1 MKLRRGGIME
11 KNDRLELAN
20 LLFPNIKDT
29 RDYYEKMY
37 PERNLPEGAM
47 VTRYGPSP
55 TGSVHLGN
63 LFSAFCDMVYARQTK
78 GKFFLRIEDTDQK
91 RMVDGGIEN
100 IIGVLNDFN
109 ILPDEGYSFEG
120 KYGPYIQSQRT
131 EIYQT
136 YIKDMII
143 SGYAYPCFM
152 TEEEISAIREEQEI
166 NKTKIGIYGHYASDR
181 DLSLEEVK
189 EKISSGEEYVI
200 RLKSPGDSSKTIEIE
215 DCIKGKL
222 KFPEHDVDTV
232 LLKKDGTPTYHF
244 AHAIDDH
251 LMHTTHVIRGDE
263 WVSSLPLHA
272 QLFEILGFKAVKY
285 AHIAPI
291 TIKDQETGNIRKIS
305 KRKDPWFGVKYY
317 DENGIPIEA
326 LHLYLATITNT
337 NFEEWYLN
345 NGDKDISQFE
355 FSFEKQAIGG
365 TSFDEAKLVNLCK
378 TYFSRKSGEEVY
390 NETIAWA
397 LKHDTEYA
405 KLLENNKNDMIK
417 FFNIEKEGPRPRKD
431 IAKYSDVKE
440 EFSYAIDSLF
450 KKENYS
456 KYDGDKTYDVEL
468 ALDYVNNYLLLDST
482 NEEWFNK
489 VKEFAVSKG
498 YAASTK
504 EYKNNPD
511 NYKGHVGDICEALRV
526 MVTGRR
532 KSPDLYSIMKILGK
546 DKIIERILL
555 YKAHIS

>member
-1 MKLRRGGIME
+1 MTE
-11 KNDRLELAN
+11 KERLELAE
-20 LLFPNIKDT
+20 LLFPNITKT
-29 RDYYEKMY
+29 REDYEKMY
-37 PERNLPEGAM
+37 PERDLPEGAM

-63 LFSAFCDMVYARQTK
+63 LLSAFADMVYAKQTN
-78 GKFFLRIEDTDQK
+78 GSFYLRIEDTDQK
-91 RMVDGGIEN
+91 RMIDGGIEN
-100 IIGVLNDFN
+100 ITSVLHDFD
-109 ILPDEGYSFEG
+109 ILPNEGYSFDG
-120 KYGPYIQSQRT
+120 NYGPYQQSKRT

-136 YIKDMII
+136 YIKDLIKQ
-143 SGYAYPCFM
+143 GLAYPCFM
-152 TEEEISAIREEQEI
+152 TEEEQNNIKEEQSI
-166 NKTKIGIYGHYASDR
+166 NKVKIGIYGMYAVDR

-189 EKISSGEEYVI
+189 EKLANGEEYVI
-200 RLKSPGDSSKTIEIE
+200 RLKSPGNANKQIEVV
-215 DCIKGKL
+215 DCIKGKM
-222 KFPEHDVDTV
+222 KFPEHDIDTV

-263 WVSSLPLHA
+263 WVSSLPLHI
-272 QLFEILGFKAVKY
+272 QLFEVLGFKPVKY

-345 NGDKDISQFE
+345 NTDKDISEFE
-355 FSFEKQAIGG
+355 FSFDKQAIGG

-390 NETIAWA
+390 NETYCWA
-397 LKHDTEYA
+397 LKHDEEYA
-405 KLLENNKNDMIK
+405 KLLEENKDFMIQ
-417 FFNIEKEGPRPRKD
+417 FFNIEKDGPRPRKD

-440 EFSYAIDSLF
+440 EFSYAIDSIF

-468 ALDYVNNYLLLDST
+468 IKEYVEQIDLSVT

-489 VKEFAVSKG
+489 TKEFAIEHG
-498 YAASTK
+498 YAGSPK
-504 EYKNNPD
+504 EYKKAPEE
-511 NYKGHVGDICEALRV
+511 YKGHVGDICEALRV
-526 MVTGRR
+526 MITGRT
-532 KSPDLYSIMKILGK
+532 KSPDLFSIMKILGK
-546 DKIIERILL
+546 DRINNRIEQ
-555 YKAHIS
+555 YKEYSNQ

>member
-1 MKLRRGGIME
+1 MTE
-11 KNDRLELAN
+11 KERLELAE
-20 LLFPNIKDT
+20 LLFPNITKT
-29 RDYYEKMY
+29 REDYEKMY
-37 PERNLPEGAM
+37 PERDLPEGAM

-63 LFSAFCDMVYARQTK
+63 LLSAFADMVYAKQTN
-78 GKFFLRIEDTDQK
+78 GSFYLRIEDTDQK
-91 RMVDGGIEN
+91 RMIDGGIEN
-100 IIGVLNDFN
+100 ITSVLHDFD
-109 ILPDEGYSFEG
+109 ILPNEGYSFDG
-120 KYGPYIQSQRT
+120 NYGPYQQSKRT

-136 YIKDMII
+136 YIKDLIKQ
-143 SGYAYPCFM
+143 GLAYPCFM
-152 TEEEISAIREEQEI
+152 TEEEQNNIKEEQSI
-166 NKTKIGIYGHYASDR
+166 NKVKIGIYGMYAVDR
-181 DLSLEEVK
+181 DLSLDEVK
-189 EKISSGEEYVI
+189 EKLANGEEYVI
-200 RLKSPGDSSKTIEIE
+200 RLKSPGNANKQIEVV
-215 DCIKGKL
+215 DCIKGKM
-222 KFPEHDVDTV
+222 KFPEHDIDTV

-263 WVSSLPLHA
+263 WVSSLPLHI
-272 QLFEILGFKAVKY
+272 QLFEVLGFKPVKY

-345 NGDKDISQFE
+345 NTDKDISEFE
-355 FSFEKQAIGG
+355 FSFDKQAIGG

-390 NETIAWA
+390 NETYCWA
-397 LKHDTEYA
+397 LKHDEEYA
-405 KLLENNKNDMIK
+405 KLLEENKDFMIQ
-417 FFNIEKEGPRPRKD
+417 FFNIEKDGPRPRKD

-440 EFSYAIDSLF
+440 EFSYAIDSIF

-468 ALDYVNNYLLLDST
+468 IKEYVEQIDLSVT

-489 VKEFAVSKG
+489 TKEFAIEHG
-498 YAASTK
+498 YAGSPK
-504 EYKNNPD
+504 EYKKAPEE
-511 NYKGHVGDICEALRV
+511 YKGHVGDICEALRV
-526 MVTGRR
+526 MITGRT
-532 KSPDLYSIMKILGK
+532 KSPDLFSIMKILGK
-546 DKIIERILL
+546 DRINNRIEQ
-555 YKAHIS
+555 YKEYSNQ

>member
-1 MKLRRGGIME
+1 MTE
-11 KNDRLELAN
+11 KERLELAE
-20 LLFPNIKDT
+20 LLFPNITKT
-29 RDYYEKMY
+29 REDYEKMY
-37 PERNLPEGAM
+37 PERDLPEGAM

-63 LFSAFCDMVYARQTK
+63 LLSAFADMVYAKQTN
-78 GKFFLRIEDTDQK
+78 GSFYLRIEDTDQK
-91 RMVDGGIEN
+91 RMIDGGIEN
-100 IIGVLNDFN
+100 ITSVLHDFD
-109 ILPDEGYSFEG
+109 ILPNEGYSFDG
-120 KYGPYIQSQRT
+120 NYGPYQQSKRT

-136 YIKDMII
+136 YIKDLIKQ
-143 SGYAYPCFM
+143 GLAYPCFM
-152 TEEEISAIREEQEI
+152 TEEEQNNIKEEQSI
-166 NKTKIGIYGHYASDR
+166 NKVKIGIYGMYAVDR

-189 EKISSGEEYVI
+189 EKLANGEEYVI
-200 RLKSPGDSSKTIEIE
+200 RLKSPGNANKQIEVV
-215 DCIKGKL
+215 DCIKGKM
-222 KFPEHDVDTV
+222 KFPEHDIDTV

-263 WVSSLPLHA
+263 WVSSLPLHI
-272 QLFEILGFKAVKY
+272 QLFEVLGFKPVKY

-345 NGDKDISQFE
+345 NTDKDISEFE
-355 FSFEKQAIGG
+355 FSFDKQAIGG

-390 NETIAWA
+390 NETYCWA
-397 LKHDTEYA
+397 LKHYEEYA
-405 KLLENNKNDMIK
+405 KLLEENKDFMIQ
-417 FFNIEKEGPRPRKD
+417 FFNIEKDGPRPRKD

-440 EFSYAIDSLF
+440 EFSYAIDSIF

-468 ALDYVNNYLLLDST
+468 IKEYVEQIDLSVT

-489 VKEFAVSKG
+489 TKEFAIEHG
-498 YAASTK
+498 YAGSPK
-504 EYKNNPD
+504 EYKKAPEE
-511 NYKGHVGDICEALRV
+511 YKGHVGDICEALRV
-526 MVTGRR
+526 MITGRT
-532 KSPDLYSIMKILGK
+532 KSPDLFSIMKILGK
-546 DKIIERILL
+546 DRINNRIEQ
-555 YKAHIS
+555 YKEYSNQ